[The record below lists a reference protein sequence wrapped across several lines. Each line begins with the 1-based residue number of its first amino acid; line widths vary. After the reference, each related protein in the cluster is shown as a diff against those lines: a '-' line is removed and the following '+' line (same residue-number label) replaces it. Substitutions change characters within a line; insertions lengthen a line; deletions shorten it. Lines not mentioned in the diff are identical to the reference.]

1 MKNTSFLTLTSKRA
15 ESNSE
20 SGYLGGCVGT
30 RQLEELETFFG
41 YRLDEYLNEVIKRF
55 LKRGS
60 AYILPQHRGRI
71 KAEEEDYYWTLEKAE
86 EKIIKAYLRLT
97 YI

>member
-1 MKNTSFLTLTSKRA
+1 MKNNSFLTLTSKR
-15 ESNSE
+15 ESNFE
-20 SGYLGGCVGT
+20 SDYLGGRVGS
-30 RQLEELETFFG
+30 RDLEELETFFG
-41 YRLDEYLNEVIKRF
+41 YRSDEYLNEVIKGF